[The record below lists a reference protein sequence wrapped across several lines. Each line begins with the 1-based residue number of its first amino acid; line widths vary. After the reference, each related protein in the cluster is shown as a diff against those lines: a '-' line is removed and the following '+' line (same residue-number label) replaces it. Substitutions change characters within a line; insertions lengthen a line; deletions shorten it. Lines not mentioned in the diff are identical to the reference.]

1 MTNMTKKNEEKNLVS
16 VMESEMTFETAL
28 DFIFFVMKSGIQN
41 DLPHIATSL
50 YCVQRVIA

>member
-28 DFIFFVMKSGIQN
+28 DFIFIMKKSGIQKN
-41 DLPHIATSL
+41 LQCI
-50 YCVQRVIA
+50 QRVIV